1 MEPLLLFANAV
12 VYWRVLA
19 SLAIGVVIAV
29 LAHNLFPHLPD
40 GGLVLIACTG
50 VGLGLHWQGRAEQ
63 GLGIRE
69 KTEPIVLSRPVEC
82 LSLWIFGAIYGGLL
96 AGVLGS
102 QIGAVFAIILSVAVV
117 AIWHDYKASQRTTAY
132 YTYAAV
138 TMVTG
143 FGSLVLFIHY
153 ARPSF

>member
-19 SLAIGVVIAV
+19 SLAIGMFIAV
-29 LAHNLFPHLPD
+29 VTDNLFPHLPD

-50 VGLGLHWQGRAEQ
+50 VGLGLYWQGRAAQ
-63 GLGIRE
+63 GLGIGE
-69 KTEPIVLSRPVEC
+69 KTKPIVLSRPVEC
-82 LSLWIFGAIYGGLL
+82 LSLWFFGAIYGGLL
-96 AGVLGS
+96 AGALGS
-102 QIGAVFAIILSVAVV
+102 QIGAVFAIILSVTVV
-117 AIWHDYKASQRTTAY
+117 AIWHAYKASQRTATY

-138 TMVTG
+138 TMSTG

-153 ARPSF
+153 AKPSF